1 MVDQDHPMISIEKNL
16 IEFLEISPKMTTV
29 ITSMMTTLTRKTQM
43 KTKTNGAMHTILGK
57 KFDYKNF
64 AASKQITKVM
74 YEKNYTKFTLF
85 DNNRDINETHVEEL
99 IASMRKS
106 GQLMPVVV
114 TPDKE
119 VIDGQ
124 HRLKACEK
132 LGIPV
137 SYVVNVGG
145 NSKQIA
151 VMNNT
156 QKGWKNRDFL
166 KHFSH
171 NSHSNSSEYKKI
183 EKFFEEYKLPFTVG
197 IALLSDYSVGFNAAS
212 DRGPMPSFRDGSF
225 KIDNLDKA
233 KLIASRLI
241 KLKSFVPNLVKI
253 VKFSVAFVKISQLEN
268 FDLKTCYAQIEKN
281 SNKFDKCLNQED
293 WNEAMVAAYNYK
305 LVTKGK
311 KASKRISI
319 RKEGF

>member
-1 MVDQDHPMISIEKNL
+1 
-16 IEFLEISPKMTTV
+16 
-29 ITSMMTTLTRKTQM
+29 M
-43 KTKTNGAMHTILGK
+43 KTITNGVMHTILGK
-57 KFDYKNF
+57 KIDYKNF

-85 DNNRDINETHVEEL
+85 DNNRDVNETHVEEL
-99 IASMRKS
+99 ISSMRKS

-114 TPDKE
+114 TPDME

-137 SYVVNVGG
+137 SYVVNSTG

-156 QKGWKNRDFL
+156 QKGWKNKDFL

-183 EKFFEEYKLPFTVG
+183 EKFFEEYKLPFGVG
-197 IALLSDYSVGFNAAS
+197 IALLSNYSINMDGANN
-212 DRGPMPSFRDGSF
+212 RGSMPSFRDGSF
-225 KIDNLDKA
+225 KVHDLDKA
-233 KLIASRLI
+233 YIFGAQLEKF
-241 KLKSFVPNLVKI
+241 KSFVPRLVR
-253 VKFSVAFVKISQLEN
+253 VNKFCLAFTRISTLEN
-268 FDLKTCYAQIEKN
+268 FSVKTCYEQIEKYYK
-281 SNKFDKCLNQED
+281 KFDGCGNQQSWD
-293 WNEAMVAAYNYK
+293 EAFESAYNYK
-305 LVTKGK
+305 LSK
-311 KASKRISI
+311 KKKISL

>member
-1 MVDQDHPMISIEKNL
+1 MISK
-16 IEFLEISPKMTTV
+16 K
-29 ITSMMTTLTRKTQM
+29 
-43 KTKTNGAMHTILGK
+43 NGALHTVLGK
-57 KFDYKNF
+57 RIDYNSF
-64 AASKQITKVM
+64 NACRQITKVM

-85 DNNRDINETHVEEL
+85 DNNRNINETHVEEL
-99 IASMRKS
+99 ISSMRKS
-106 GQLMPVVV
+106 GQLMPVVI
-114 TPDKE
+114 TPNME

-137 SYVVNVGG
+137 SYVINKTG

-156 QKGWKNRDFL
+156 QKGWKNKDFL
-166 KHFSH
+166 KHFCHKSH
-171 NSHSNSSEYKKI
+171 NNSAEYNKI
-183 EKFFEEYKLPFTVG
+183 AKFFDDYSLPFSVVM
-197 IALLSDYSVGFNAAS
+197 ALLSDQQYVANGIAK
-212 DRGPMPSFRDGSF
+212 DRGPMPSFRDGTF
-225 KIDNLDKA
+225 KIINLEKA
-233 KLIASRLI
+233 RETAERLI
-241 KLKSFVPNLVKI
+241 KLKSFVPNLVRI
-253 VKFSVAFVKISQLEN
+253 VKFSIAFIKISKLDN
-268 FDLKTCYAQIEKN
+268 FNLKTCYTQLEKN

>member
-1 MVDQDHPMISIEKNL
+1 
-16 IEFLEISPKMTTV
+16 
-29 ITSMMTTLTRKTQM
+29 MMTTLTRKTQM
-43 KTKTNGAMHTILGK
+43 KKNTNGAMHTILGK
-57 KFDYKNF
+57 KIDYKNF
-64 AASKQITKVM
+64 AASKQITKVL

-85 DNNRDINETHVEEL
+85 DNNRDVNETHVEEL
-99 IASMRKS
+99 IVSMRKS

-114 TPDKE
+114 TPDLE

-132 LGIPV
+132 LGLHV
-137 SYVVNVGG
+137 SYVINKTG

-156 QKGWKNRDFL
+156 QKGWKNKDFL

-171 NSHSNSSEYKKI
+171 SGHSNSSEYKKI
-183 EKFFEEYKLPFTVG
+183 EKFFEEYKLPFRVG
-197 IALLSDYSVGFNAAS
+197 IALLSNYTVNMS
-212 DRGPMPSFRDGSF
+212 DHHHRGPMPSFRDGSF
-225 KIDNLDKA
+225 KIQDLDKA
-233 KLIASRLI
+233 KETASRLI

-253 VKFSVAFVKISQLEN
+253 VKFSVAFIKISKLEN
-268 FDLKTCYAQIEKN
+268 FDLKTCYTQLEKN
-281 SNKFDKCLNQED
+281 SSKFDKCLNQED
-293 WNEAMVAAYNYK
+293 WNEAMVRAYNYN
-305 LVTKGK
+305 LVTKATKGK

>member
-1 MVDQDHPMISIEKNL
+1 
-16 IEFLEISPKMTTV
+16 
-29 ITSMMTTLTRKTQM
+29 M
-43 KTKTNGAMHTILGK
+43 KTKTNSVMHTILGK
-57 KFDYKNF
+57 KIDYKNF
-64 AASKQITKVM
+64 AASKQITQVK

-225 KIDNLDKA
+225 KINDLDKA

-268 FDLKTCYAQIEKN
+268 FDLKTCYAQLEKN

>member
-1 MVDQDHPMISIEKNL
+1 M
-16 IEFLEISPKMTTV
+16 
-29 ITSMMTTLTRKTQM
+29 
-43 KTKTNGAMHTILGK
+43 
-57 KFDYKNF
+57 
-64 AASKQITKVM
+64 AAAACQIW
-74 YEKNYTKFTLF
+74 YLHI
-85 DNNRDINETHVEEL
+85 DNNRDINDTHVAEL
-99 IASMRKS
+99 MSSMRKS

-137 SYVVNVGG
+137 SYVVNSMG
-145 NSKQIA
+145 NYKQIA

-171 NSHSNSSEYKKI
+171 SNHHNSAEYRKVA
-183 EKFFEEYKLPFTVG
+183 KFLDDYGLPFTVS
-197 IALLSDYSVGFNAAS
+197 IALLSSRSVAMG
-212 DRGPMPSFRDGSF
+212 RGNNTGPLPSFRDGTF
-225 KIDNLDKA
+225 KIDDLEEA
-233 KLIASRLI
+233 KQTASRLV
-241 KLKSFVPNLVKI
+241 KLKSFVPHLVKI
-253 VKFSVAFVKISQLEN
+253 VKFSVAFIKISKLEN
-268 FDLKTCYAQIEKN
+268 FNLKTCYSQIEKN

-293 WNEAMVAAYNYK
+293 WNEAMVRAYNYK

-311 KASKRISI
+311 RASKRISI

>member
-1 MVDQDHPMISIEKNL
+1 
-16 IEFLEISPKMTTV
+16 
-29 ITSMMTTLTRKTQM
+29 M
-43 KTKTNGAMHTILGK
+43 KTKANGVMHTILGK
-57 KFDYKNF
+57 KVDYKNF
-64 AASKQITKVM
+64 AASKQITKVL
-74 YEKNYTKFTLF
+74 YERNYTKFTLF

-114 TPDKE
+114 TPSKE

-137 SYVVNVGG
+137 SYVVNTAG
-145 NSKQIA
+145 SAKQIA

-156 QKGWKNRDFL
+156 QKGWKNKDFL
-166 KHFSH
+166 KHFCHKSH
-171 NSHSNSSEYKKI
+171 NNSAEYNKI
-183 EKFFEEYKLPFTVG
+183 AKFFNDYSLPFSVG
-197 IALLSDYSVGFNAAS
+197 IALLSDQQTLATIAK
-212 DRGPMPSFRDGSF
+212 DRGPMPSFRDGTF
-225 KIDNLDKA
+225 KISNLEKA
-233 KLIASRLI
+233 KETAERLI
-241 KLKSFVPNLVKI
+241 KLKSFVPNLVRI
-253 VKFSVAFVKISQLEN
+253 VKFSIAFIKISKLDN
-268 FDLKTCYAQIEKN
+268 FNLKTCYAQLEKN
-281 SNKFDKCLNQED
+281 SNKFDKCVNQED

-311 KASKRISI
+311 RASKRISI

>member
-1 MVDQDHPMISIEKNL
+1 
-16 IEFLEISPKMTTV
+16 
-29 ITSMMTTLTRKTQM
+29 M

-156 QKGWKNRDFL
+156 QKGWKNKDFL

-268 FDLKTCYAQIEKN
+268 FDLKTCYAQLEKN

>member
-1 MVDQDHPMISIEKNL
+1 M
-16 IEFLEISPKMTTV
+16 
-29 ITSMMTTLTRKTQM
+29 ITSTKIMQTRKKKM
-43 KTKTNGAMHTILGK
+43 KTKANGAMHTILGK
-57 KFDYKNF
+57 KIDYKNF
-64 AASKQITKVM
+64 AASKQITRVL

-137 SYVVNVGG
+137 SYVINSTG

-156 QKGWKNRDFL
+156 QKGWKNKDFL

-171 NSHSNSSEYKKI
+171 SGHSNSSEYKKI
-183 EKFFEEYKLPFTVG
+183 EKFFEEYKLPFRVG
-197 IALLSDYSVGFNAAS
+197 IALLSNYTVNMDGGNN
-212 DRGPMPSFRDGSF
+212 RGPMPFFRDGSF
-225 KIDNLDKA
+225 KIQDLDKA
-233 KLIASRLI
+233 KETASRLI
-241 KLKSFVPNLVKI
+241 KLKSFVPNLVRI
-253 VKFSVAFVKISQLEN
+253 VKFSVAFIKISKLEN
-268 FDLKTCYAQIEKN
+268 FNLKTCYTQIEKN

-293 WNEAMVAAYNYK
+293 WNEAMVRAYNYN

>member
-1 MVDQDHPMISIEKNL
+1 
-16 IEFLEISPKMTTV
+16 
-29 ITSMMTTLTRKTQM
+29 M
-43 KTKTNGAMHTILGK
+43 KIKTNGAMHTILGK
-57 KFDYKNF
+57 KIDYKNF
-64 AASKQITKVM
+64 IASKQITKVM
-74 YEKNYTKFTLF
+74 YEKNYSKFTLF

-137 SYVVNVGG
+137 SYVVNSSG

-156 QKGWKNRDFL
+156 QKGWKSRDYL
-166 KHFSH
+166 KHFCHKSHH
-171 NSHSNSSEYKKI
+171 NSAEYKKI
-183 EKFFEEYKLPFTVG
+183 AKFFDDYSLPFTVG
-197 IALLSDYSVGFNAAS
+197 ISLLSDQYIANGIAK
-212 DRGPMPSFRDGSF
+212 DRGPMPAFRDGSF
-225 KIDNLDKA
+225 KINDLEKA
-233 KLIASRLI
+233 KETAERLI

-253 VKFSVAFVKISQLEN
+253 VKFSIAFMKISKLDN
-268 FDLKTCYAQIEKN
+268 FNLKTCYAQIEKN
-281 SNKFDKCLNQED
+281 SNQFDKCVNQED
-293 WNEAMVAAYNYK
+293 WNEAMVRAYNYK

>member
-1 MVDQDHPMISIEKNL
+1 
-16 IEFLEISPKMTTV
+16 
-29 ITSMMTTLTRKTQM
+29 M
-43 KTKTNGAMHTILGK
+43 KTKANGVMHTILGK
-57 KFDYKNF
+57 KVDYKNF
-64 AASKQITKVM
+64 AASKQITKVL
-74 YEKNYTKFTLF
+74 YERNYTKFTLF

-114 TPDKE
+114 TPSKE

-137 SYVVNVGG
+137 SYVVNTAG
-145 NSKQIA
+145 SAKQIA

-156 QKGWKNRDFL
+156 QKGWKNKDFL
-166 KHFSH
+166 KHFCHKSH
-171 NSHSNSSEYKKI
+171 NNSAEYNKI
-183 EKFFEEYKLPFTVG
+183 AKFFNDYSLPFSVG
-197 IALLSDYSVGFNAAS
+197 IALLSDQQTLATIAK
-212 DRGPMPSFRDGSF
+212 DRGPMPAFRDGTF
-225 KIDNLDKA
+225 KISNLDKA
-233 KLIASRLI
+233 KETAERLI
-241 KLKSFVPNLVKI
+241 KLKSFVPNLVRI
-253 VKFSVAFVKISQLEN
+253 VKFSIAFIKISKLDN
-268 FDLKTCYAQIEKN
+268 FNLKTCYAQLEKN
-281 SNKFDKCLNQED
+281 SNKFDKCVNQED

-311 KASKRISI
+311 RASKRISI

>member
-1 MVDQDHPMISIEKNL
+1 
-16 IEFLEISPKMTTV
+16 
-29 ITSMMTTLTRKTQM
+29 
-43 KTKTNGAMHTILGK
+43 MHTILGK
-57 KFDYKNF
+57 KIDYKNF
-64 AASKQITKVM
+64 AASKQITRVL

-85 DNNRDINETHVEEL
+85 DNNRDVNETHVEEL
-99 IASMRKS
+99 IVSMRKS

-114 TPDKE
+114 TPDLE

-132 LGIPV
+132 LGLHV
-137 SYVVNVGG
+137 SYVINKTG

-156 QKGWKNRDFL
+156 QKGWKNKDFL

-171 NSHSNSSEYKKI
+171 SGHSNSSEYKKI
-183 EKFFEEYKLPFTVG
+183 EKFFEEYKLPFRVG
-197 IALLSDYSVGFNAAS
+197 IALLSNYTVNMS
-212 DRGPMPSFRDGSF
+212 DHHHRGPMPSFRDGSF
-225 KIDNLDKA
+225 KIQDLDKA
-233 KLIASRLI
+233 KETASRLI
-241 KLKSFVPNLVKI
+241 KLKSFVPNLVRI
-253 VKFSVAFVKISQLEN
+253 VKFSVAFIKISKLEN
-268 FDLKTCYAQIEKN
+268 FDLKTCYTQLEKN
-281 SNKFDKCLNQED
+281 SSKFDKCLNQED
-293 WNEAMVAAYNYK
+293 WNEAMVRAYNYN

>member
-1 MVDQDHPMISIEKNL
+1 
-16 IEFLEISPKMTTV
+16 
-29 ITSMMTTLTRKTQM
+29 M

-137 SYVVNVGG
+137 SYVVNSGG
-145 NSKQIA
+145 DSKQIA

-156 QKGWKNRDFL
+156 QKGWKNKDFL

-225 KIDNLDKA
+225 KINDLDKA

>member
-1 MVDQDHPMISIEKNL
+1 
-16 IEFLEISPKMTTV
+16 
-29 ITSMMTTLTRKTQM
+29 M

>member
-1 MVDQDHPMISIEKNL
+1 
-16 IEFLEISPKMTTV
+16 
-29 ITSMMTTLTRKTQM
+29 M

-57 KFDYKNF
+57 KIDFKNF
-64 AASKQITKVM
+64 AASKQITQVK

-225 KIDNLDKA
+225 KINDLDKA

>member
-1 MVDQDHPMISIEKNL
+1 
-16 IEFLEISPKMTTV
+16 
-29 ITSMMTTLTRKTQM
+29 M
-43 KTKTNGAMHTILGK
+43 KTRANGAMHTVLGK
-57 KFDYKNF
+57 KIDYKSFN
-64 AASKQITKVM
+64 ASRQITKVM
-74 YEKNYTKFTLF
+74 YEKNYSKFTLF
-85 DNNRDINETHVEEL
+85 DNNRDINETHVENL
-99 IASMRKS
+99 IVSMRKS

-114 TPDKE
+114 SPSKE

-137 SYVVNVGG
+137 SYVVNSSG

-156 QKGWKNRDFL
+156 QKGWKNKDFL

-197 IALLSDYSVGFNAAS
+197 ISLLSGYSVGFNAAA
-212 DRGPMPSFRDGSF
+212 DRGPMPSFRDGTF
-225 KIDNLDKA
+225 KINNLDKA
-233 KLIASRLI
+233 KLIASRLL

-253 VKFSVAFVKISQLEN
+253 VKFSVAFIKISQLEN

-293 WNEAMVAAYNYK
+293 WNEAMVSAYNYK

>member
-1 MVDQDHPMISIEKNL
+1 MR
-16 IEFLEISPKMTTV
+16 TT
-29 ITSMMTTLTRKTQM
+29 K
-43 KTKTNGAMHTILGK
+43 NGAMHTMLGRRP
-57 KFDYKNF
+57 DYKSYN
-64 AASKQITKVM
+64 ASKQVTRVLR
-74 YEKNYTKFTLF
+74 ERNYSKFTLF

-114 TPDKE
+114 TPNME

-124 HRLKACEK
+124 HRLEACKK
-132 LGIPV
+132 LGLEV
-137 SYVVNVGG
+137 LYVINKTG

-156 QKGWKNRDFL
+156 QKGWKNKDFL
-166 KHFSH
+166 KHFCHKSH
-171 NSHSNSSEYKKI
+171 HNSSEYKKI
-183 EKFFEEYKLPFTVG
+183 ERFIEEYKLPFRVC
-197 IALLSDYSVGFNAAS
+197 ISLLSGYSVGFSGAS
-212 DRGPMPSFRDGSF
+212 GRGPMPSFRDGTF
-225 KIDNLDKA
+225 KIDNLESA
-233 KLIASRLI
+233 KETAQRLI

-253 VKFSVAFVKISQLEN
+253 VKFSIAFIKISELEN

-281 SNKFDKCLNQED
+281 SSKFDKCLNQED
-293 WNEAMVAAYNYK
+293 WNEAMVRAYNYNLK
-305 LVTKGK
+305 TKGK

>member
-1 MVDQDHPMISIEKNL
+1 
-16 IEFLEISPKMTTV
+16 
-29 ITSMMTTLTRKTQM
+29 M

-57 KFDYKNF
+57 KIDFKNF
-64 AASKQITKVM
+64 AASKQITQVK

-268 FDLKTCYAQIEKN
+268 FDLKTCYAQLEKN

>member
-1 MVDQDHPMISIEKNL
+1 
-16 IEFLEISPKMTTV
+16 MTTV

-57 KFDYKNF
+57 KIDYKNF
-64 AASKQITKVM
+64 AASKQITRVL

-137 SYVVNVGG
+137 SYVVNSTG

-156 QKGWKNRDFL
+156 QKGWKNKDFL

-171 NSHSNSSEYKKI
+171 NSHSNCSEYKKI
-183 EKFFEEYKLPFTVG
+183 EKFFEEYKLPFGVG
-197 IALLSDYSVGFNAAS
+197 IALLSNYSVNMDGGNN
-212 DRGPMPSFRDGSF
+212 RGPMPSFRDGSF
-225 KIDNLDKA
+225 KIQNLDKA
-233 KLIASRLI
+233 KETASRLI
-241 KLKSFVPNLVKI
+241 KLKSFVPNLVRI
-253 VKFSVAFVKISQLEN
+253 VKFSVAFIKISKLEN
-268 FDLKTCYAQIEKN
+268 FNLKTCYNQIEKN

-293 WNEAMVAAYNYK
+293 WNEAMVRAYNYN

>member
-1 MVDQDHPMISIEKNL
+1 
-16 IEFLEISPKMTTV
+16 
-29 ITSMMTTLTRKTQM
+29 
-43 KTKTNGAMHTILGK
+43 MHTVLGK
-57 KFDYKNF
+57 RIDYSSFN
-64 AASKQITKVM
+64 ASRQITKVM

-85 DNNRDINETHVEEL
+85 DNNRDINETHVENL
-99 IASMRKS
+99 ITSMRKS

-114 TPDKE
+114 TPSKE

-137 SYVVNVGG
+137 SYVVNSSG

-156 QKGWKNRDFL
+156 QKGWKNKDFL

-197 IALLSDYSVGFNAAS
+197 ISLLSGYSVGFNAAA
-212 DRGPMPSFRDGSF
+212 DRGPMPSFRDCSF
-225 KIDNLDKA
+225 KINNLDNA

-268 FDLKTCYAQIEKN
+268 FNLKTCYAQIEKN

>member
-1 MVDQDHPMISIEKNL
+1 
-16 IEFLEISPKMTTV
+16 
-29 ITSMMTTLTRKTQM
+29 M
-43 KTKTNGAMHTILGK
+43 KTRANGAMHTVLGK
-57 KFDYKNF
+57 RIDYKSFN
-64 AASKQITKVM
+64 ASRQITKVM
-74 YEKNYTKFTLF
+74 YEKNYSKFTLF
-85 DNNRDINETHVEEL
+85 DNNRDINETHVENL
-99 IASMRKS
+99 IVSMRKS

-114 TPDKE
+114 SPSKE

-137 SYVVNVGG
+137 SYVVNSSGS
-145 NSKQIA
+145 SKQIA

-156 QKGWKNRDFL
+156 QKGWKNKDFL

-197 IALLSDYSVGFNAAS
+197 ISLLSGYSVGFNAAA
-212 DRGPMPSFRDGSF
+212 DRGPMPSFRDGTF
-225 KIDNLDKA
+225 KINNLDKA
-233 KLIASRLI
+233 KLIASRLL

-253 VKFSVAFVKISQLEN
+253 VKFSVAFIKISQLEN

-293 WNEAMVAAYNYK
+293 WNEAMVSAYNYK

>member
-1 MVDQDHPMISIEKNL
+1 
-16 IEFLEISPKMTTV
+16 
-29 ITSMMTTLTRKTQM
+29 M

-99 IASMRKS
+99 ISSMRKS

-114 TPDKE
+114 TPDLE

-124 HRLKACEK
+124 HRLKACET

-137 SYVVNVGG
+137 SYVINSAG

-156 QKGWKNRDFL
+156 QKGWKNKDFL

-171 NSHSNSSEYKKI
+171 NSHSSEYKKI

-197 IALLSDYSVGFNAAS
+197 IALLSDRAINNDNNVAN
-212 DRGPMPSFRDGSF
+212 RGPMPSFRNGTF
-225 KIDNLDKA
+225 KIVDLDKA
-233 KLIASRLI
+233 NETASRLI

-253 VKFSVAFVKISQLEN
+253 VKFSVAFIKISRLEN
-268 FDLKTCYAQIEKN
+268 FNLKTCYAQIEKN

-293 WNEAMVAAYNYK
+293 WNEAMVASYNYK

>member
-1 MVDQDHPMISIEKNL
+1 ML
-16 IEFLEISPKMTTV
+16 TV
-29 ITSMMTTLTRKTQM
+29 
-43 KTKTNGAMHTILGK
+43 LGK
-57 KFDYKNF
+57 RIDYKSFN
-64 AASKQITKVM
+64 ASRQITKVM
-74 YEKNYTKFTLF
+74 YEKNYSKFTLF
-85 DNNRDINETHVEEL
+85 DNNRDINEPHVEEL

-114 TPDKE
+114 TPDLE

-137 SYVVNVGG
+137 SYVVNSSG

-156 QKGWKNRDFL
+156 QKGWKSKDYL
-166 KHFSH
+166 KHFCYKSH
-171 NSHSNSSEYKKI
+171 YNCAEYNKI
-183 EKFFEEYKLPFTVG
+183 AKFFDDYSLPFTVG
-197 IALLSDYSVGFNAAS
+197 ISLLSDQYIANGIAK
-212 DRGPMPSFRDGSF
+212 DRGPMPAFRDGTF
-225 KIDNLDKA
+225 KISDLEKA
-233 KLIASRLI
+233 KETAERLI

-253 VKFSVAFVKISQLEN
+253 VKFSIAFMKISKLDN
-268 FDLKTCYAQIEKN
+268 FNLKTCYAQIEKN
-281 SNKFDKCLNQED
+281 SNQFDKCVNQED
-293 WNEAMVAAYNYK
+293 WNEAMVRAYNYK

>member
-1 MVDQDHPMISIEKNL
+1 
-16 IEFLEISPKMTTV
+16 
-29 ITSMMTTLTRKTQM
+29 
-43 KTKTNGAMHTILGK
+43 MHTVLGK
-57 KFDYKNF
+57 RIDYKSFN
-64 AASKQITKVM
+64 ASRQITKVM
-74 YEKNYTKFTLF
+74 YEKNYSKFTLF
-85 DNNRDINETHVEEL
+85 DNNRDINEPHVEEL

-137 SYVVNVGG
+137 SYVVNSSG

-156 QKGWKNRDFL
+156 QKGWKSRDYL
-166 KHFSH
+166 KHFCHKSHH
-171 NSHSNSSEYKKI
+171 NSAEYNKI
-183 EKFFEEYKLPFTVG
+183 AKFFDDYSLPFTVG
-197 IALLSDYSVGFNAAS
+197 ISLLSDQYIANGIAK
-212 DRGPMPSFRDGSF
+212 DRGPMPAFRDGTF
-225 KIDNLDKA
+225 KISNLEKA
-233 KLIASRLI
+233 RETAERLI

-253 VKFSVAFVKISQLEN
+253 VKFSIAFIKISKLDN
-268 FDLKTCYAQIEKN
+268 FNLKTCYAQIEKN
-281 SNKFDKCLNQED
+281 SNQFDKCVNQED
-293 WNEAMVAAYNYK
+293 WNEAMVRAYNYK

>member
-1 MVDQDHPMISIEKNL
+1 
-16 IEFLEISPKMTTV
+16 
-29 ITSMMTTLTRKTQM
+29 
-43 KTKTNGAMHTILGK
+43 MHTMLGRRP
-57 KFDYKNF
+57 DYKSYN
-64 AASKQITKVM
+64 ASKLVTRVLR
-74 YEKNYTKFTLF
+74 EKNYSKFTLF

-137 SYVVNVGG
+137 SYVINSTG

-156 QKGWKNRDFL
+156 QKGWKNKDFL

-171 NSHSNSSEYKKI
+171 SGHSNSSEYKKI
-183 EKFFEEYKLPFTVG
+183 EKFFEEYKLPFRVG
-197 IALLSDYSVGFNAAS
+197 IALLSNYTVNMDGGNN
-212 DRGPMPSFRDGSF
+212 RGPMPSFRDGSF
-225 KIDNLDKA
+225 KIQDLDKA
-233 KLIASRLI
+233 KETASRLI
-241 KLKSFVPNLVKI
+241 KLKSFVPNLVRI
-253 VKFSVAFVKISQLEN
+253 VKFSVAFIKISKLEN
-268 FDLKTCYAQIEKN
+268 FNLKTCYTQIEKN

-293 WNEAMVAAYNYK
+293 WNEAMVRAYNYN

>member
-1 MVDQDHPMISIEKNL
+1 
-16 IEFLEISPKMTTV
+16 
-29 ITSMMTTLTRKTQM
+29 M
-43 KTKTNGAMHTILGK
+43 KTRTNGAMHTVLGK
-57 KFDYKNF
+57 KIDYKSFN
-64 AASKQITKVM
+64 ASRQITKVM
-74 YEKNYTKFTLF
+74 YEKNYSKFTLF
-85 DNNRDINETHVEEL
+85 DNNRDINETHVENL
-99 IASMRKS
+99 IVSMRKS

-114 TPDKE
+114 SPSKE

-137 SYVVNVGG
+137 SYVVNSSG

-156 QKGWKNRDFL
+156 QKGWKNKDFL

-197 IALLSDYSVGFNAAS
+197 ISLLSGYSVGFNAAA
-212 DRGPMPSFRDGSF
+212 DRGPMPSFRDGTF
-225 KIDNLDKA
+225 KISNLDKA
-233 KLIASRLI
+233 KLIASRLL

-253 VKFSVAFVKISQLEN
+253 VKFSVAFIKISQLEN

-293 WNEAMVAAYNYK
+293 WNEAMVSAYNYK

>member
-1 MVDQDHPMISIEKNL
+1 M
-16 IEFLEISPKMTTV
+16 
-29 ITSMMTTLTRKTQM
+29 ITSTKIVQTRKTQM
-43 KTKTNGAMHTILGK
+43 KTKTNGVMHTILGK
-57 KFDYKNF
+57 KIDYKNF

-85 DNNRDINETHVEEL
+85 DNNRDVNETHVEEL
-99 IASMRKS
+99 ISSMRKS

-137 SYVVNVGG
+137 SYVVNSTG

-156 QKGWKNRDFL
+156 QKGWKNKDFL

-183 EKFFEEYKLPFTVG
+183 EKFFEEYKLPFGVG
-197 IALLSDYSVGFNAAS
+197 IALLSNYSINMDGANN
-212 DRGPMPSFRDGSF
+212 RGSMPSFRDGSF
-225 KIDNLDKA
+225 KIHDLDNA
-233 KLIASRLI
+233 KVTASRLI
-241 KLKSFVPNLVKI
+241 KLKSFVPNLVKV
-253 VKFSVAFVKISQLEN
+253 VKFSVAFIKIAKLEN

-281 SNKFDKCLNQED
+281 SNKFDKCFNQED
-293 WNEAMVAAYNYK
+293 WNEAMVKAYNYN
-305 LVTKGK
+305 LVTKATRGR

>member
-1 MVDQDHPMISIEKNL
+1 
-16 IEFLEISPKMTTV
+16 
-29 ITSMMTTLTRKTQM
+29 M
-43 KTKTNGAMHTILGK
+43 KTKANGVMHTILGK
-57 KFDYKNF
+57 KVDYKNF
-64 AASKQITKVM
+64 AASKQITKVL
-74 YEKNYTKFTLF
+74 YERNYTKFTLF

-114 TPDKE
+114 TPSKE

-137 SYVVNVGG
+137 SYVVNTAG
-145 NSKQIA
+145 SAKQIA

-156 QKGWKNRDFL
+156 QKGWKNKDFL
-166 KHFSH
+166 KHFCHKSH
-171 NSHSNSSEYKKI
+171 NNSAEYNKI
-183 EKFFEEYKLPFTVG
+183 AKFFNDYSLPFSVG
-197 IALLSDYSVGFNAAS
+197 IALLSDQQTLATIAK
-212 DRGPMPSFRDGSF
+212 DRGPMPSFRDGTF
-225 KIDNLDKA
+225 KISNLEKA
-233 KLIASRLI
+233 KETAERLI
-241 KLKSFVPNLVKI
+241 KLKSFVPNLVRI
-253 VKFSVAFVKISQLEN
+253 VKFSIAFIKISKLDN
-268 FDLKTCYAQIEKN
+268 FNLKTCYTQLEKN
-281 SNKFDKCLNQED
+281 SNKFDKCVNQED

-311 KASKRISI
+311 RASKRISI

>member
-1 MVDQDHPMISIEKNL
+1 
-16 IEFLEISPKMTTV
+16 
-29 ITSMMTTLTRKTQM
+29 M
-43 KTKTNGAMHTILGK
+43 KTRTNGAMHTVLGK
-57 KFDYKNF
+57 KIDYKSFN
-64 AASKQITKVM
+64 ASRQITKVM
-74 YEKNYTKFTLF
+74 YEKNYSKFTLF
-85 DNNRDINETHVEEL
+85 DNNRDINETHVENL
-99 IASMRKS
+99 IVSMRKS

-114 TPDKE
+114 SPSKE

-137 SYVVNVGG
+137 SYVVNSSG

-156 QKGWKNRDFL
+156 QKGWKNKDFL

-197 IALLSDYSVGFNAAS
+197 ISLLSGYSVGFNAAA
-212 DRGPMPSFRDGSF
+212 DRGPMPSFRDGTF
-225 KIDNLDKA
+225 KINNLDKA
-233 KLIASRLI
+233 KLIASRLL

-253 VKFSVAFVKISQLEN
+253 VKFSVAFIKISQLEN

-293 WNEAMVAAYNYK
+293 WNEAMVSAYNYK